1 MADGIGSASQ
11 QYKSLS
17 LAEVDRIHDCANKA
31 KGIVTLLRYAAPEL
45 GDCPD
50 DAIAGACWAAE
61 GLIEEMERI
70 ATRTEGHGN
79 G

>member
-1 MADGIGSASQ
+1 MADGNGTNATH
-11 QYKSLS
+11 KALT
-17 LAEVDRIHDCANKA
+17 LADVDRIHDCANKA
-31 KGIVTLLRYAAPEL
+31 KSIVTLLRYAAPEL